1 VPANEASA
9 KAQGNPELPTFGRE
23 RLSPGA
29 YHVDLSAVETFV
41 LRNNGQPST
50 FGDIYYK
57 LRNAKILQVPERFGM
72 YEQTYLTNSGEVTIS
87 SESGQSYVSGQSF
100 VLNVL
105 RDFID
110 LAKDGVDPE
119 RATWFYYGHD
129 WSRDADEL
137 FLFFVVYDG
146 KIVRDRLSFMHC
158 DPRVL
163 TKYQANDEPI
173 WRAEPYEHAAW
184 ETYWYRKFY
193 ADTLTGQLLVLRPD
207 EPLLYHYERA
217 LVHDV
222 ARDVEVV
229 TLIKIYRFLWVA
241 VPLLAAIAFPILK
254 PYMAAIAIAA
264 AVDLLWRCWATHK
277 IGHRE

>member
-1 VPANEASA
+1 MPANEASA

-87 SESGQSYVSGQSF
+87 GESGQSYVSGQSF

-129 WSRDADEL
+129 WSMRMSCFCFSSCMTGRSSAID
-137 FLFFVVYDG
+137 FRSCTVTRG
-146 KIVRDRLSFMHC
+146 CSPSTRLMMNRSGALSLTSTRHGRRIGTGSFTQT
-158 DPRVL
+158 PSQVS
-163 TKYQANDEPI
+163 
-173 WRAEPYEHAAW
+173 
-184 ETYWYRKFY
+184 F
-193 ADTLTGQLLVLRPD
+193 
-207 EPLLYHYERA
+207 
-217 LVHDV
+217 
-222 ARDVEVV
+222 
-229 TLIKIYRFLWVA
+229 
-241 VPLLAAIAFPILK
+241 
-254 PYMAAIAIAA
+254 
-264 AVDLLWRCWATHK
+264 
-277 IGHRE
+277 